1 MLLDNMRLLLR
12 LFWRPSNAMGEIL
25 DQGSLFFASAA
36 VLAVS
41 LLLQFN
47 LRSVI
52 PPAPPAAQQ
61 TQAVEVDPN
70 EPPVLTVRP
79 PPRWSFSFYSPLL
92 VLAIVYVPGTLLV
105 TSLIGRLGGFGV
117 TFSRDYSAL
126 LTCASMAW
134 AVVNLP
140 LALVATTVPLPVLA
154 MVAALAYLYFAVL
167 MFFAV
172 RTVLG
177 TENGITVASVCLSVI
192 PLAAAVFFWGP
203 LRFILGYLA
212 SPFFL
217 FYAFYYLRGEFVNI
231 GSGLRSRQ
239 NFRRMLDAA
248 AINPHDAEAQYQLG
262 LIYQQRR
269 QYDEAIQRFKNAVAI
284 NAAETDAH
292 FQLGRIAR
300 EQGRLKDALTQF
312 QIVLDQDDKH
322 NQSEILREIGATY
335 LAARQYND
343 ARRELATYLERRP
356 YDAEGLF
363 DYGLALEKLNDS
375 KGAREAYTRSIEAA
389 RTAPRYR
396 RRYTA
401 RWSRLAQKQLR
412 KLPKSS
418 QQQAQVIK

>member
-1 MLLDNMRLLLR
+1 MLVDNIKLLFR
-12 LFWRPSNAMGEIL
+12 LFWRPAGAMSEIL

-41 LLLQFN
+41 LLLQFS
-47 LRSVI
+47 LKPII
-52 PPAPPAAQQ
+52 PPAPPAAQH
-61 TQAVEVDPN
+61 TQAAEVDPD
-70 EPPVLTVRP
+70 EPPTLAAHR

-92 VLAIVYVPGTLLV
+92 VLAVVYVPGTLLV
-105 TSLIGRLGGFGV
+105 TNLIGRLGGFGV
-117 TFSRDYSAL
+117 AFSRDYSAL
-126 LTCASMAW
+126 LTCTSMAW
-134 AVVNLP
+134 AAVNLP
-140 LALVATTVPLPVLA
+140 LALVTTGVPLPVLA
-154 MVAALAYLYFAVL
+154 GVAGLAYLYFGVL

-177 TENGITVASVCLSVI
+177 TENGVTAGSVCLSVI
-192 PLAAAVFFWGP
+192 PLAASVFFWGP

-217 FYAFYYLRGEFVNI
+217 FYAFYYLRGEFANI

-239 NFRRMLDAA
+239 NFRRMLDAS

-269 QYDEAIQRFKNAVAI
+269 QYDEAIRRFKNAVSI
-284 NAAETDAH
+284 NTAETDAH

-300 EQGRLKDALTQF
+300 EQGRLQDALSHF

-322 NQSEILREIGATY
+322 NLSEILREIGATY
-335 LAARQYND
+335 LAACQYEV
-343 ARRELATYLERRP
+343 ARKELAEYLERRP

-363 DYGLALEKLNDS
+363 DYGLALENSNDNN
-375 KGAREAYTRSIEAA
+375 GAREAYTRSIEAA

-412 KLPKSS
+412 KLPKS
-418 QQQAQVIK
+418 

>member
-1 MLLDNMRLLLR
+1 MLVDNMKLLFR
-12 LFWRPSNAMGEIL
+12 LFWRPAGAMSEIL

-36 VLAVS
+36 VLAAS
-41 LLLQFN
+41 LLLQFS
-47 LRSVI
+47 LKPII
-52 PPAPPAAQQ
+52 PPAPPAAQR
-61 TQAVEVDPN
+61 TQAAEVDPD
-70 EPPVLTVRP
+70 EPPVLRAHT
-79 PPRWSFSFYSPLL
+79 PPRWSFAFYSPLL
-92 VLAIVYVPGTLLV
+92 VLAVVYVPGTLLV
-105 TSLIGRLGGFGV
+105 TSVIGRLGGFGV
-117 TFSRDYSAL
+117 AFSRDYSSL

-134 AVVNLP
+134 AAVNLP
-140 LALVATTVPLPVLA
+140 LALVATAVPLPVLA
-154 MVAALAYLYFAVL
+154 TVAVLAYLYFGVL

-177 TENGITVASVCLSVI
+177 TENVVTAGSVCLSVI
-192 PLAAAVFFWGP
+192 PLAASVFFWGP

-217 FYAFYYLRGEFVNI
+217 FYAFYYLRGEFANI

-239 NFRRMLDAA
+239 NFRRMLDAS

-269 QYDEAIQRFKNAVAI
+269 QYDEAIRRFKNAVTI

-300 EQGRLKDALTQF
+300 EQGRLKDALTHF
-312 QIVLDQDDKH
+312 QTVLDQDDKH
-322 NQSEILREIGATY
+322 NLSEILREIGATY
-335 LAARQYND
+335 LAARQYED
-343 ARRELATYLERRP
+343 ARKLLAEYLERRP

-363 DYGLALEKLNDS
+363 DYGLALENLNDTN
-375 KGAREAYTRSIEAA
+375 GAREAYTRSIEAA

-412 KLPKSS
+412 KLPKS
-418 QQQAQVIK
+418 

>member
-1 MLLDNMRLLLR
+1 MLVDNIKLLLR
-12 LFWRPSNAMGEIL
+12 LFWRPASAISDIL

-41 LLLQFN
+41 LVLQLS
-47 LRSVI
+47 LRPII
-52 PPAPPAAQQ
+52 PPAPPAPQR
-61 TQAVEVDPN
+61 TQAVEADPD
-70 EPPVLTVRP
+70 EPPVLTAHA

-92 VLAIVYVPGTLLV
+92 VLAVVYVPGTLLV

-117 TFSRDYSAL
+117 VFSRDYSSL

-134 AVVNLP
+134 APVNLP
-140 LALVATTVPLPVLA
+140 LALLGTAVPLPVLA
-154 MVAALAYLYFAVL
+154 AAAVLAYVYFAIL

-192 PLAAAVFFWGP
+192 PLVAAVFFWGP
-203 LRFILGYLA
+203 LRLILGYVA

-217 FYAFYYLRGEFVNI
+217 FYAFYYLRGEFSNI
-231 GSGLRSRQ
+231 GSGLRSQQ
-239 NFRRMLDAA
+239 NFRRMLDAS

-269 QYDEAIQRFKNAVAI
+269 QYGEAIQRFKNAVAI
-284 NAAETDAH
+284 NSAETDAH

-300 EQGRLKDALTQF
+300 EHGRLKEALTHF
-312 QIVLDQDDKH
+312 QIVLDLDDKH
-322 NQSEILREIGATY
+322 NLSEILREIGATY
-335 LAARQYND
+335 LAARQYED
-343 ARRELATYLERRP
+343 ARKELAEYLERRP

-363 DYGLALEKLNDS
+363 DYGLALENLGDTN
-375 KGAREAYTRSIEAA
+375 GAREAYTRSIEAA

-401 RWSRLAQKQLR
+401 RWSRLAQKQR
-412 KLPKSS
+412 HKLPKS
-418 QQQAQVIK
+418 

>member
-1 MLLDNMRLLLR
+1 
-12 LFWRPSNAMGEIL
+12 
-25 DQGSLFFASAA
+25 
-36 VLAVS
+36 
-41 LLLQFN
+41 
-47 LRSVI
+47 
-52 PPAPPAAQQ
+52 
-61 TQAVEVDPN
+61 
-70 EPPVLTVRP
+70 
-79 PPRWSFSFYSPLL
+79 
-92 VLAIVYVPGTLLV
+92 
-105 TSLIGRLGGFGV
+105 
-117 TFSRDYSAL
+117 
-126 LTCASMAW
+126 MAW

-418 QQQAQVIK
+418 QQQAKVIK